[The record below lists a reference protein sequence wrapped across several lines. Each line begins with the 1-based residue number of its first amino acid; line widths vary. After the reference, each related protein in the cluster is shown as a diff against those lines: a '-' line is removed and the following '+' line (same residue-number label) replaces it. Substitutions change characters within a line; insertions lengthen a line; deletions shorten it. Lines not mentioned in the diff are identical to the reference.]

1 MDIIKS
7 NRKQSLE
14 GPSSCSYELLDVRF
28 PTMSD
33 SIDSS
38 HHTVLFIGFEET
50 LVYVDENDWQVP
62 LNVSILI
69 NDIIDFPYFEFFD
82 PYERGITF
90 SLFANTVND
99 SAGMSD
105 APQFSQPYFII
116 ILFHV

>member
-1 MDIIKS
+1 M
-7 NRKQSLE
+7 
-14 GPSSCSYELLDVRF
+14 
-28 PTMSD
+28 
-33 SIDSS
+33 
-38 HHTVLFIGFEET
+38 LFIGFEEA
-50 LVYVDENDWQVP
+50 LVSVDENDGQVP
-62 LNVSILI
+62 LNVSIVI

-82 PYERGITF
+82 PYELVITF